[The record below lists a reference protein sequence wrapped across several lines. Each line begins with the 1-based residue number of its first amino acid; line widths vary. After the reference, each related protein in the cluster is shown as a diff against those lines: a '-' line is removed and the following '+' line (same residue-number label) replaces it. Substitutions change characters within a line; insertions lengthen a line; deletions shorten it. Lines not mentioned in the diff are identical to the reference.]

1 MRQITTKPE
10 GPGRPEFILTLP
22 FEVRCKSRFRAPLQ
36 DGEEVAV
43 VLPRGGVLRHGDL
56 LQCDT
61 GGLVEVRAAPQK
73 VSEARTADPFLLA
86 LVCYHLGN
94 RHVPLEIGPGWL
106 RYEHDHV
113 LDEMVESLGLR
124 VKSAEAPFEPESG
137 AYTAAGG
144 HHHSHD

>member
-1 MRQITTKPE
+1 
-10 GPGRPEFILTLP
+10 
-22 FEVRCKSRFRAPLQ
+22 VRRKSRFRASLQ
-36 DGEEVAV
+36 GGEEVAV

-56 LQCDT
+56 LQIET

-73 VSEARTADPFLLA
+73 VSEARTYDAFLLA
-86 LVCYHLGN
+86 RVCYHLGN

-113 LDEMVESLGLR
+113 LDEMVESLGLG

-137 AYTAAGG
+137 AYASAGG